1 MAKRKNPEGR
11 MSLRGH
17 LKELRKRLL
26 WSGLFFLGASVAGW
40 FLFDPVF
47 EALQKPVVDLAKQK
61 GIDATINFNSV
72 VSAFD
77 LRMQL
82 SFFIGF
88 IISSPVWLYN
98 LWAFVTP
105 GLKKHE
111 RRYSLGFL
119 FAAVPL
125 FLTGCYVAWAML
137 PAFIKS
143 LLAFT
148 PAGSANIISAS
159 DYILFSVR
167 ILLVFGLSFVLPVIL
182 VLLNFIGILSAHSI
196 RKSWRVA
203 IFLSALLSAM
213 ATPTGDPMSM
223 FLLMI
228 PMVGLFYLSV
238 LVAALRDRFTK
249 KRREQVDLAFAE
261 SES

>member
-1 MAKRKNPEGR
+1 

-17 LKELRKRLL
+17 LGELRKRLL
-26 WSGLFFLGASVAGW
+26 WSAFFFLVASVAGW

-47 EALQKPVVDLAKQK
+47 ETLQQPVVELAKQK
-61 GIDATINFNSV
+61 GINATINFNSV

-82 SFFIGF
+82 SMFIGF
-88 IISSPVWLYN
+88 IISSPFWLYN
-98 LWAFVTP
+98 LWAFITP

-125 FLTGCYVAWAML
+125 FLAGCYVAWAML
-137 PAFIKS
+137 PAFVKT

-148 PAGSANIISAS
+148 PTGSSNIISAS
-159 DYILFSVR
+159 DYILFSIR
-167 ILLVFGLSFVLPVIL
+167 ILLIFGLSFVLPVVL
-182 VLLNFIGILSAHSI
+182 VLLNFIGILSAKAI
-196 RKSWRVA
+196 RKGWRMA

-223 FLLMI
+223 FLLMV
-228 PMVGLFYLSV
+228 PMVILFYLAVFVAV
-238 LVAALRDRFTK
+238 LRERFT
-249 KRREQVDLAFAE
+249 RRRGTSE
-261 SES
+261 SEPSDVESVD

>member
-1 MAKRKNPEGR
+1 

-17 LKELRKRLL
+17 LGELRKRLL
-26 WSGLFFLGASVAGW
+26 WSAFFFLVASTAGW

-47 EALQKPVVDLAKQK
+47 AALQQPVVDLAKQK

-82 SFFIGF
+82 AMFIGF
-88 IISSPVWLYN
+88 IISSPFWLFN
-98 LWAFVTP
+98 LWAFITP

-125 FLTGCYVAWAML
+125 FLSGCYVAWAML
-137 PAFIKS
+137 PAFVKA

-159 DYILFSVR
+159 DYILFSIR
-167 ILLVFGLSFVLPVIL
+167 ILLVFGLSFVLPVVL
-182 VLLNFIGILSAHSI
+182 VLLNFIGLIDAKAI
-196 RKSWRVA
+196 RKGWRLA

-223 FLLMI
+223 FLLMV
-228 PMVGLFYLSV
+228 PMVALFYLA
-238 LVAALRDRFTK
+238 VAVATIRDRFTR
-249 KRREQVDLAFAE
+249 KRSLADANTTDVASD
-261 SES
+261 SETV

>member
-1 MAKRKNPEGR
+1 

-17 LKELRKRLL
+17 LGELRKRLL
-26 WSGLFFLGASVAGW
+26 WSAFFFLIASVAGW

-47 EALQKPVVDLAKQK
+47 ETLQHPVVELAKEK
-61 GIDATINFNSV
+61 GINATINFNSV

-82 SFFIGF
+82 SMFIGL
-88 IISSPVWLYN
+88 IISSPFWLYN
-98 LWAFVTP
+98 LWAFITP
-105 GLKKHE
+105 GLKKNE

-137 PAFIKS
+137 PAFVRA
-143 LLAFT
+143 LLTFT
-148 PAGSANIISAS
+148 PAGSSNIIGAS
-159 DYILFSVR
+159 DYILFSIR
-167 ILLVFGLSFVLPVIL
+167 ILLVFGLSFVLPVVL
-182 VLLNFIGILSAHSI
+182 VLLNFIGILTAKAI
-196 RKSWRVA
+196 RKGWRMA

-223 FLLMI
+223 FLLMV
-228 PMVGLFYLSV
+228 PMIALYYLSV
-238 LVAALRDRFTK
+238 LVASLRDRFTA
-249 KRREQVDLAFAE
+249 KRQAAE
-261 SES
+261 EVAVADMAN